1 MRENT
6 RIRDVLTSQKIQH
19 LGKFKVPGLRNV
31 ALTAP
36 YMHDGSIETLEE
48 VIDFYSDLY
57 MFVPNSINLDTIM
70 RDPLKLSVTE
80 KEDLVNF
87 LHSLTDEKL
96 PD

>member
-1 MRENT
+1 M
-6 RIRDVLTSQKIQH
+6 TSQKIQH

-31 ALTAP
+31 ELTAP
-36 YMHDGSIETLEE
+36 YMHDGSLETLEE